1 MTCHSDKAKCLL
13 HKWVTRPHT
22 LRYFKI
28 LCQPFVSK
36 AEKERSIIGVK
47 SDNIRVKGLEFSTL
61 VLPRLQLRAVAV
73 MELDSEG
80 YIEDCRK
87 LLTVLEA

>member
-13 HKWVTRPHT
+13 HKWVTRPHI

-28 LCQPFVSK
+28 LCQPIVIQ

-47 SDNIRVKGLEFSTL
+47 SDSIRMKGLEFSTL
-61 VLPRLQLRAVAV
+61 ALPRLQLRVVAV
-73 MELDSEG
+73 MELDLEG
-80 YIEDCRK
+80 YIEECRK